1 MPKRTLDIR
10 GFFAGLFQDHH
21 DPQTPI
27 EAQTVITTNV
37 EVTRRNTVRLV
48 KRPKALVY
56 DLTGVSPVGVLQWIK
71 NIFLAKKPEILE
83 YREQSNYQ
91 FYTVDDISSR
101 ANPDP
106 SEPEAGPMLTN
117 VENALGFAID
127 RDKINGQISNLAIH
141 IGTGNGPNNDP
152 IWIGK
157 YRHTQFGQIPD
168 QRYHATAAH
177 CRRPN
182 LGENVFEATH
192 KAVYINGKIYTID
205 YNSEYINRFADNGEF
220 EERILFAGASFTAI
234 CKDSVTSGYL
244 LVYNS
249 STDEIWRINSNL
261 EYISKMTPGGGEWTA
276 PTGDEAVTDMEA
288 SGNFVYLGVIDT
300 STNTLP
306 AAFVFAVP
314 YSSDASATPTVVDVS
329 FQIAED
335 TDSDGFANIG
345 TVSAKSPGLV
355 HNSIEGF
362 ADKLT
367 TTLSRTITPL
377 MVYDHTSVLGQ
388 AGGWSFTASP
398 IFLVPLEGGYIGILS
413 APKYT
418 GTTAIQY
425 NDGIDNQAETLGVDD
440 YGFLIPN
447 PGTETEEW
455 AVNGLFIVHGNK
467 EHMDAGV
474 IHDQYIN
481 GMNPQAL
488 IEVSEI
494 LPLGTSTDPYTSVQ
508 KIEGSTFDNVV
519 ISHFEDTTPSYTR
532 AKRYGTSAILSD
544 LEGDFTKGVPVN
556 EEPYF
561 IEGNLKYRLIEH
573 GNFLIIFS
581 PTGSDPRV
589 WRRIATGT
597 GYVDDNSGE
606 PVSAS
611 TPTMTASLGTGDGGF
626 VDNTVMSRL
635 YYRCSFIYDGIQ
647 ESALSDRVVIDNIQ
661 ESDDEKPVEIQIKIP
676 LSISRRITHLNIY
689 RAMSLI
695 SNVEEGFYR
704 LVESIPLNTTFTI
717 DAGTWVIAYTDRK
730 DLGRL
735 GPTFE
740 SSAGLPEALRNTI
753 PNYGLSVM
761 LNDRLYVADCWHPD
775 VDDARLFLFRSNRYA
790 VNIFNWP
797 EENIRLP
804 ETPVAMEEFSNRL
817 FVFTKSSCI
826 VVNPESMYV
835 ERVFDG
841 IGALGRNAVAK
852 TPSGLYVAGRNHAY
866 IFTGVDRQVISDPI
880 EAPMQ
885 VKYDFNWQ
893 AFAQG
898 ENHNVCYHEERNEIL
913 FSTTLTMANA
923 ALNGTLIFGYHLVD
937 RRWRREYQVGDK
949 WKQLVPTS
957 HGEVAIAT
965 ESGMKWPNA
974 STLDVEEVRIDN
986 FNKVNSIYS
995 RDIDFGDMLNH
1006 KWIYAIKV
1014 RATDKNFELFMNDVP
1029 LEKGITTEPMFY
1041 FKVPEQLRKQR
1052 SVRLRIRPK
1061 GAEIGQ
1067 VSIIHRTKIIHA
1079 GKDF

>member
-1 MPKRTLDIR
+1 MPKRPFDIR
-10 GFFAGLFQDHH
+10 GFFAGLFISHH
-21 DPQTPI
+21 DPATPT
-27 EAQTVITTNV
+27 EAQTGITTNV

-48 KRPKALVY
+48 KRPRLY
-56 DLTGVSPVGVLQWIK
+56 DFVDLPGVMRWIK
-71 NIFLAKKPEILE
+71 NIFLDEQPEIL
-83 YREQSNYQ
+83 NYFEGASSQ
-91 FYTVDDISSR
+91 FYTYLDRNSR
-101 ANPDP
+101 TDFTPGG
-106 SEPEAGPMLTN
+106 EPEYEQVQNAAG
-117 VENALGFAID
+117 FSID
-127 RDKINGQISNLAIH
+127 RFKLNAQVSNLAIH
-141 IGTGNGPNNDP
+141 IGTGSGSDNDP

-168 QRYHATAAH
+168 TRYHAAAAH

-182 LGENVFEATH
+182 VGDSAFESAH
-192 KAVYINGKIYTID
+192 KAVYLNGKIYTID
-205 YNSEYINRFADNGEF
+205 FDSEYVNRFDSNGEF
-220 EERILFAGASFTAI
+220 EERSFFPGAALTAI
-234 CKDSVTSGYL
+234 CEDRVTSGYI
-244 LVYNS
+244 LVYDSAEN
-249 STDEIWRINSNL
+249 EIWRVNSNL
-261 EYISKMTPGGGEWTA
+261 EFISKMVPAGGEWSA
-276 PTGDEAVTDMEA
+276 PTGDRSVTDMEM
-288 SGNFVYLGVIDT
+288 SGTRVFLGIMDT
-300 STNTLP
+300 LGYETDG
-306 AAFVFAVP
+306 AFVFSLEYDAQAVAVKTAVDLSFDILADNSNNFQSLDNP
-314 YSSDASATPTVVDVS
+314 QSLYWYSLQYFFINESITRQESYANGTNIQQGGSWGLTV
-329 FQIAED
+329 
-335 TDSDGFANIG
+335 
-345 TVSAKSPGLV
+345 
-355 HNSIEGF
+355 
-362 ADKLT
+362 
-367 TTLSRTITPL
+367 
-377 MVYDHTSVLGQ
+377 
-388 AGGWSFTASP
+388 SP
-398 IFLVPLEGGYIGILS
+398 IFLVPLANGFMGVMA
-413 APKYT
+413 APKYSGQYQYQYT
-418 GTTAIQY
+418 GSPSNPSATVS
-425 NDGIDNQAETLGVDD
+425 DE
-440 YGFLIPN
+440 YGFFITPDSEN
-447 PGTETEEW
+447 W
-455 AVNGLFIVHGNK
+455 AVNALFRVHTNKSHISDGNIRAANIQAIEPSDSIGTPEK
-467 EHMDAGV
+467 VAYGTAT
-474 IHDQYIN
+474 
-481 GMNPQAL
+481 NPF
-488 IEVSEI
+488 
-494 LPLGTSTDPYTSVQ
+494 TSVQ
-508 KIEGSTFDNVV
+508 KITHEDTLYVV
-519 ISHFEDTTPSYTR
+519 ISRFVTGSPNETR
-532 AKRYGTSAILSD
+532 AYRYLVSD
-544 LEGDFTKGVPVN
+544 FMHDGVSEMDVVW
-556 EEPYF
+556 EESNPYY
-561 IEGNLKYRLIEH
+561 IEGNLHYRLVEH
-573 GNFLIIFS
+573 GQYLIVFS
-581 PTGSDPRV
+581 PPGSTPAV
-589 WRRIATGT
+589 WRKIASGS

-606 PVSAS
+606 PVATN
-611 TPTMTASLGTGDGGF
+611 TPTMTATLGTGDGGF
-626 VDNTVMSRL
+626 VDHEAMSRL

-647 ESALSDRVVIDNIQ
+647 ESALSDRVVIDNIT
-661 ESDDEKPVEIQIKIP
+661 ETDNEKPVEVQIKIP
-676 LSISRRITHLNIY
+676 LSISRRVTHLNIY
-689 RAMSLI
+689 RAMSLV

-717 DAGTWVIAYTDRK
+717 DDGTWVIAYTDRK

-804 ETPVAMEEFSNRL
+804 ETPTAMEEFSNRL
-817 FVFTKSSCI
+817 FVFTQSSCI
-826 VVNPESMYV
+826 VINPESMYV

-866 IFTGVDRQVISDPI
+866 IFTGADRQVISDPI

-986 FNKVNSIYS
+986 FNKVNSVYS

-1029 LEKGITTEPMFY
+1029 IEKGITTEPMFY
-1041 FKVPEQLRKQR
+1041 FKIPDEHRKQR

-1067 VSIIHRTKIIHA
+1067 VSIIYRPKVIHA
-1079 GKDF
+1079 GQDF